1 MAGRE
6 ILKNRERLE
15 DLAHPVAVAQEVDAM
30 LLRKR
35 VECPAQLAGAA
46 PRKVK
51 AVALA
56 SKLHQMQDAI
66 VWVEVE
72 ADFHKQVQMLPLVRA
87 EKEATDFS
95 YRLAHSCLLLLQ
107 AAAAEA

>member
-30 LLRKR
+30 LLR
-35 VECPAQLAGAA
+35 VEWPAQRAGLA
-46 PRKVK
+46 PRRVKV
-51 AVALA
+51 VALA
-56 SKLHQMQDAI
+56 SKPRQMQDAP
-66 VWVEVE
+66 VWVGAE

-95 YRLAHSCLLLLQ
+95 YRLAHSCLLL
-107 AAAAEA
+107 

>member
-56 SKLHQMQDAI
+56 SKLD
-66 VWVEVE
+66 
-72 ADFHKQVQMLPLVRA
+72 
-87 EKEATDFS
+87 
-95 YRLAHSCLLLLQ
+95 
-107 AAAAEA
+107 